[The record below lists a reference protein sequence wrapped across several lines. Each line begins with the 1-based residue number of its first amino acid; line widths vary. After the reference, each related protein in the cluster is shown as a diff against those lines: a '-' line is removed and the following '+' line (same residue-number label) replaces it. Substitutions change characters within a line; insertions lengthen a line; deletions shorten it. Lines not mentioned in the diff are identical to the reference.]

1 MFEKSQLYLKS
12 SPVVDKQ
19 LPKHFSSFFFSYT
32 DVNSN
37 KGMLGFVK
45 VHAEIC
51 FGLWIIEIYI
61 LKLHIEDF
69 PISWCY
75 FSYN

>member
-1 MFEKSQLYLKS
+1 
-12 SPVVDKQ
+12 
-19 LPKHFSSFFFSYT
+19 
-32 DVNSN
+32 
-37 KGMLGFVK
+37 MLGFVK